1 MTPADLPRAVSWA
14 ARLVDGGLS
23 VFTLPMNIDALLVEP
38 DGLESVEDALRCFF
52 DRAKTRAAAVG
63 PGYLGLWETIEKCA
77 EGGKRFRPRLV
88 LSAYS
93 LLGGTD
99 LDNAAYVAAS
109 FELLHTA
116 LIIHDDVIDRDF
128 VRRGIPN
135 VSGRYRGVAE
145 AAGMDSATAE
155 HIGFSAGVIAGDL
168 ALSNAY
174 RLLDRV
180 RAVPATRRRLNEILD
195 EAVFASAAGEFL
207 DIEAVLAP
215 RMPPLEDIL
224 NMARLKT
231 SVYSFEGP
239 LQAGAVLAGA
249 EEKLVDCLGDF
260 GRDAGIAYQIA
271 DDLLGVFGN
280 ESRTGKTNWGDLREG
295 KRTALMSF
303 VAARPE
309 WDDISSLVGS
319 PGMSAAD
326 ADYVRRVL
334 VESGARDY
342 SASLAADYASRAQR
356 HLDTDL
362 VPSALRNALQPVAVA
377 VVDRAR

>member
-1 MTPADLPRAVSWA
+1 M
-14 ARLVDGGLS
+14 
-23 VFTLPMNIDALLVEP
+23 FTLPMNIDDLLVEP
-38 DGLESVEDALRCFF
+38 DGLEQVEDVLRCFF
-52 DRAKTRAAAVG
+52 ERSRQRAAAVG
-63 PGYLGLWETIEKCA
+63 PGYLGLWETLETCTA
-77 EGGKRFRPRLV
+77 GGKRFRPRLV

-99 LDNAAYVAAS
+99 LASAALVGAS

-116 LIIHDDVIDRDF
+116 FIIHDDVIDRDF
-128 VRRGIPN
+128 VRRGVPN
-135 VSGRYRGVAE
+135 VSGRYRAI
-145 AAGMDSATAE
+145 ARDAGMAPAAAD
-155 HIGFSAGVIAGDL
+155 HVGFSAGVIAGDL

-180 RAVPATRRRLNEILD
+180 RTGPATHRRLNEILD
-195 EAVFASAAGEFL
+195 EAVFASAAGEYL
-207 DIEAVLAP
+207 DIEAILAP

-249 EEKLVDCLGDF
+249 EDPLVDCLGDF
-260 GRDAGIAYQIA
+260 GRDAGIAFQIA
-271 DDLLGVFGN
+271 DDLLGVFGS

-303 VAARPE
+303 VADRPE
-309 WDDISSLVGS
+309 WEEISSLVGS
-319 PGMSAAD
+319 PAMSAAD

-334 VESGARDY
+334 EDSGAREY
-342 SASLAADYASRAQR
+342 SAGLAVDYASRARR
-356 HLDTDL
+356 HLDSDL
-362 VPSALRNALQPVAVA
+362 VPRGLRDVLQPVASA
-377 VVDRAR
+377 AVDRTR